1 MMARARQNTNR
12 RQMRTLMEQWR
23 HADALPCSPATCERT
38 RFALQEHETRFRW
51 LIENTSDL
59 IAEVDGDGI
68 IHYASPSV
76 ERVLGYTPTELL
88 GTNGFELI
96 HPDDLPHTRE
106 IFAQIFLTPGVMG
119 PPLELRSRHRDGS
132 WRYIEAIGKCLTDE
146 SGQPIL
152 VFCLRDI
159 TERKRAEAAL
169 AERTRQLEVVRAI
182 SEEVTRE
189 LDLTR
194 LLDLIHRRAAG
205 LVGAD
210 RGVISLWDEGT
221 QRLVTRAWHGYE
233 AWLENVRP
241 RLGQGVVGYAA
252 QRREGL
258 MVNDYRTSPYA
269 NPLFLERTD
278 DARVLCEP
286 LLYHDS
292 LLGVIL
298 VAKSSGAPPFTAE
311 NQQIL
316 RLFAAQAAIA
326 IENARLFEATQRAAH
341 EARSLYDVA
350 HSLTTSLKPAEILH
364 LIVVKSR
371 ELLGTSHAQVVLWDD
386 VSQVLRL
393 GAADGTESALVEAQ
407 EFRIGEG
414 VNGIVAQTRAP
425 LLVNDYPAFPQR
437 VAGLSDLVAVIGV
450 PLLYRDRFLGVLT
463 SHTTTPGS
471 TFTQEHL
478 ALLTSFADQAAVAL
492 ENARLFQQEQ
502 RRRLQV
508 EAVRAISEEIT
519 RELDLTALL
528 QLITRRA
535 TELVGAAGGM
545 VRLWDQATQRLI
557 ARAWH
562 GVAQWLTDR
571 SLELGEGV
579 AGTAAQLR
587 EGLIVNNF
595 RASPYATPLH
605 LERTSHSAVLAEPLM
620 YRDRLVG
627 VILLT
632 SEEPRRPFTA
642 EDREILRPFATQAA
656 IAIENARLYAE
667 LSQSYQYLQ
676 NAQSELLRA
685 EKLRALGQ
693 MAAGIA
699 HDLNNLLAAVLGQV
713 DLLRLRVTDPTVL
726 EALQPLETAATD
738 GAHVVRRLQDFAR
751 KRALSPLAAMDLQR
765 AVQESLEITRPQWN
779 NKAERQGRAIEVV
792 TAFEALP
799 PILGYAPEVR
809 EALVNLILNAA
820 YAMSNGGTLTFTGSA
835 TPDGGVIL
843 LVTDTGKGMAEE
855 VCQRVFE
862 PFFTTKGAKGTGL
875 GLSVVYGIME
885 RHGGSIHVTSVPG
898 QGATFTLRFQAAMKG
913 GSTTPSPAALVP
925 APRRILLIDDDPMV
939 RGTIGSLLRAAGH
952 TVIEA
957 DGGTA
962 GLAALAESPV
972 DCVLTDLGMEEMT
985 GWDIARTIKTQL
997 PRLPVILL
1005 TGWGEHASESGAD
1018 KGMVDRILEKPV
1030 RLEELLRAIAELTA
1044 DTRQPPPGI

>member
-1 MMARARQNTNR
+1 
-12 RQMRTLMEQWR
+12 
-23 HADALPCSPATCERT
+23 
-38 RFALQEHETRFRW
+38 LQEHETRFRW

-59 IAEVDGDGI
+59 IAELDTDGI
-68 IHYASPSV
+68 IRYASPSV

-88 GTNGFELI
+88 NTNAFELI
-96 HPDDLPHTRE
+96 HPDDLLHSRE
-106 IFAQIFLTPGVMG
+106 IFAHVLLTPGVMG
-119 PPLELRSRHRDGS
+119 PPLELRGRHRDGS
-132 WRYIEAIGKCLTDE
+132 WRYVEAIGKSLADE

-152 VFCLRDI
+152 VFCLRDV
-159 TERKRAEAAL
+159 TERKRAEVAL
-169 AERTRQLEVVRAI
+169 AERTRQLEAVRAV
-182 SEEVTRE
+182 SEEVARE

-221 QRLVTRAWHGYE
+221 QRLVTRAWHGYD

-241 RLGQGVVGYAA
+241 QLGQGVVGYVA
-252 QRREGL
+252 QQREGL

-286 LLYHDS
+286 LLYHDC
-292 LLGVIL
+292 LLGVTL

-350 HSLTTSLKPAEILH
+350 HSLTTSLEPAEILR
-364 LIVVKSR
+364 LIAAKSR
-371 ELLGTSHAQVVLWDD
+371 ELLGTAHAQVVLWDEA
-386 VSQVLRL
+386 SQMLRL
-393 GAADGTESALVEAQ
+393 GAADGTEAAWAEAQ
-407 EFRIGEG
+407 EFRMGEG

-437 VAGLSDLVAVIGV
+437 VPGLSELVAVIGV

-463 SHTTTPGS
+463 SHTTTSGS
-471 TFTQEHL
+471 TFTPEHL

-528 QLITRRA
+528 QLITQRA
-535 TELVGAAGGM
+535 TELVGASGGM
-545 VRLWDQATQRLI
+545 VRLWDQATQHLI

-562 GVAQWLTDR
+562 GVAHWLTDR
-571 SLELGEGV
+571 SLQLGEGV
-579 AGTAAQLR
+579 AGTAAQRR

-595 RASPYATPLH
+595 RTSPYATPLH

-632 SEEPRRPFTA
+632 SEDPGRPFTP
-642 EDREILRPFATQAA
+642 EDREILKPFATQAA

-667 LSQSYQYLQ
+667 LSQSYQHLQ
-676 NAQSELLRA
+676 RAQSELLRA

-699 HDLNNLLAAVLGQV
+699 HDLNNLLAGILGQV

-751 KRALSPLAAMDLQR
+751 KRASSPLVPMDLQR
-765 AVQESLEITRPQWN
+765 AIQETLEITRPHWKN
-779 NKAERQGRAIEVV
+779 EAEREGRAIEVL
-792 TAFEALP
+792 TALEGLP
-799 PILGYAPEVR
+799 SILGYAPEVR
-809 EALVNLILNAA
+809 EALINLILNAA
-820 YAMSNGGTLTFTGSA
+820 DAMPNGGTLSFTGSA
-835 TPDGGVIL
+835 LPDGGVIL
-843 LVTDTGKGMAEE
+843 LVTDTGIGMAEE
-855 VCQRVFE
+855 VCQRIFE
-862 PFFTTKGAKGTGL
+862 PFFTTKGAMGTGL

-885 RHGGSIHVTSVPG
+885 RHGGSIHVTSVSG
-898 QGATFTLRFQAAMKG
+898 QGTSFTLRFQTATKD
-913 GSTTPSPAALVP
+913 GSTTPSPAALLP

-939 RGTIGSLLRAAGH
+939 RRTFGSLLRATGH
-952 TVIEA
+952 TVIEV

-962 GLAALAESPV
+962 GLAVLAESPV
-972 DCVLTDLGMEEMT
+972 DCVLTDLGMPEMS
-985 GWDIARTIKTQL
+985 GWDLARTIKTQS

-1005 TGWGEHASESGAD
+1005 TGWGEHVFDSGD
-1018 KGMVDRILEKPV
+1018 DQGMVDRILGKPV
-1030 RLEELLRAIAELTA
+1030 RLEELLRTIAELTA
-1044 DTRQPPPGI
+1044 DIQQPPPGK